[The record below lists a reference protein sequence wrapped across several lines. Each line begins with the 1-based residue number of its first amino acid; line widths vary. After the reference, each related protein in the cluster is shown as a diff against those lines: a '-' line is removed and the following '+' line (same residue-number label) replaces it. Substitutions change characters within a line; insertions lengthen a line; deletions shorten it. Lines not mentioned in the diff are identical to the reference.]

1 MHRMRP
7 FLLMVLV
14 PLLAFADEK
23 PQTQGDVNEQARKSL
38 QVADKAL
45 NETWKQ
51 VLAANA
57 ENPKLVERLK
67 AAQKTWLTF
76 RDAQVEALW
85 GDDRFSARPMCQAAV
100 LEQLTRERTA
110 WLKEL
115 MHVEEGDVCA
125 STSAPVK

>member
-1 MHRMRP
+1 MRT
-7 FLLMVLV
+7 FLLMTLV
-14 PLLAFADEK
+14 PLLALAGEK
-23 PQTQGDVNEQARKSL
+23 PQTQSDVNEAARKSL

-57 ENPKLVERLK
+57 EDPKLVERLK
-67 AAQKTWLTF
+67 TAQKTWLTF

-85 GDDRFSARPMCQAAV
+85 GDDRFSALPMCQAAV

-110 WLKEL
+110 WLKGL
-115 MHVEEGDVCA
+115 LHVEEGDICKA
-125 STSAPVK
+125 TNAPVK